1 VRDERIG
8 GLERILGLRDRYRL
22 DVSGDAE
29 RRIDRRVVLA
39 LAVGMD
45 VLRPASG
52 LALGSV
58 SEQRPRQVGDRLA
71 RLAEGQP
78 VFAAEPQEGL
88 ELVSVCSVATARA
101 SLSPGRS
108 LPARANLLTSPCRS
122 LR

>member
-45 VLRPASG
+45 ALRPASG

-58 SEQRPRQVGDRLA
+58 SEQRPRQLGDRLA

-78 VFAAEPQEGL
+78 VFAAEPQERL
-88 ELVSVCSVATARA
+88 EAGERVQRRHRPSFAQPRAQLAR
-101 SLSPGRS
+101 PRQ
-108 LPARANLLTSPCRS
+108 PPH
-122 LR
+122 